1 MKKLDKAR
9 VDSTIESTIPRI
21 RSNSGDNS
29 DTDSELSDDE
39 GSVNGRVEGGG
50 KKMNEKKT
58 KAERNKMRRQN
69 ALKQEALKVQ
79 AEKRLSQD
87 LHSIKTITKD
97 IAKEEQQRNI
107 ASKTKKA
114 LLKEKNSQPPGMTY
128 TEAGSVLLT
137 DELSG
142 SLRTLKPELCPIKS
156 HIDTMVVKGD
166 VIRKDARKRKAYERP
181 HGGKQVKWVAR
192 YKYT

>member
-87 LHSIKTITKD
+87 LHSIKTIAKD
-97 IAKEEQQRNI
+97 INNI
-107 ASKTKKA
+107 GFLTSNLRSSVSNENINAIIMKK
-114 LLKEKNSQPPGMTY
+114 
-128 TEAGSVLLT
+128 
-137 DELSG
+137 
-142 SLRTLKPELCPIKS
+142 IKIGIICS
-156 HIDTMVVKGD
+156 S
-166 VIRKDARKRKAYERP
+166 
-181 HGGKQVKWVAR
+181 
-192 YKYT
+192 